1 MTVRRA
7 RKADIL
13 FALVPLIFSAQQALE
28 GIVWL
33 TGGEGCG
40 SPAASGFV
48 IFAFI
53 VWPLYTPLA
62 CWRSETASRPRKLM
76 LALVCMGAFMAL
88 CGVYALHKGFTVN
101 FSTHHISYVPVKHY
115 PPVFDY
121 IYAFGAI
128 LPLISIKASIYGS
141 TGFWR

>member
-1 MTVRRA
+1 MCFSASASFTASAVCGAIGVMTVRRA

-13 FALVPLIFSAQQALE
+13 FALMPLIFSAQQALE

-40 SPAASGFV
+40 SPAANGFV

-62 CWRSETASRPRKLM
+62 CWLSETASGPRKLM
-76 LALVCMGAFMAL
+76 LVGHQVLVRRLRFA
-88 CGVYALHKGFTVN
+88 
-101 FSTHHISYVPVKHY
+101 
-115 PPVFDY
+115 
-121 IYAFGAI
+121 
-128 LPLISIKASIYGS
+128 
-141 TGFWR
+141 